1 MSLAEILVVL
11 VLVLVVVGPERLPEV
26 ARTVG
31 KGLREIR
38 RATNLFRDTMMVEDE
53 IDVDSVDQH
62 GPNQPIDVPDD
73 ERPSPTAHSVSR
85 PRSNGGAGGTRMEV
99 AELEPAEPGEG
110 IHRVPLHATGP
121 AGDGLRSVF
130 LPLPHREIRPS

>member
-1 MSLAEILVVL
+1 MSLAEILVIL

-31 KGLREIR
+31 KGFREIR
-38 RATNLFRDTMMVEDE
+38 RVTNLFRDTMMVEDE
-53 IDVDSVDQH
+53 IDVDTVDQN
-62 GPNQPIDVPDD
+62 GPNQPIDVPDE

-85 PRSNGGAGGTRMEV
+85 SRANGGAGGTRMDV
-99 AELEPAEPGEG
+99 AEIEPAKPGDG
-110 IHRVPLHATGP
+110 VHRVPLHATGSS
-121 AGDGLRSVF
+121 DGLRSVF

>member
-26 ARTVG
+26 ARTIG
-31 KGLREIR
+31 KGLREVR

-53 IDVDSVDQH
+53 IDVDTVDQH
-62 GPNQPIDVPDD
+62 GPNRPIDVPDE

-85 PRSNGGAGGTRMEV
+85 PQSNGGARGTRMEL
-99 AELEPAEPGEG
+99 AEIEPANPGEG
-110 IHRVPLHATGP
+110 VRRVALHP
-121 AGDGLRSVF
+121 AGSADDLRSAF